1 MALDEKDIA
10 QITGIVKAGT
20 ETLAGTLGQA
30 ATRIEALAKE
40 VEALKA
46 KPATEDKPVA
56 SDKGDKPAADDKKKP
71 DAAGDIAA
79 AVQAAIKPL
88 ADKLAAIEAEK
99 ASTAKAS
106 QTAALIE
113 ATLKAKRPNMTDEQ
127 RRVVAGRI
135 AAKSPGDE
143 TAVLAALGEVATE
156 LKALGADVKPM
167 TTAPGAEGAA
177 AAGKGTPQQIAK
189 AIVDTYGPK
198 RL

>member
-1 MALDEKDIA
+1 MALEENDIA

-56 SDKGDKPAADDKKKP
+56 SDKGDL
-71 DAAGDIAA
+71 AA

-88 ADKLAAIEAEK
+88 EDKLAAIEAEK

-127 RRVVAGRI
+127 RRVVAARI

-167 TTAPGAEGAA
+167 TTEPGAEGAA

>member
-10 QITGIVKAGT
+10 QITGIVKAAT
-20 ETLAGTLGQA
+20 DTLAGTLGQA
-30 ATRIEALAKE
+30 ATRIEALTKD
-40 VEALKA
+40 VETLKA
-46 KPATEDKPVA
+46 APA
-56 SDKGDKPAADDKKKP
+56 DKGDSDKDAKKKP
-71 DAAGDIAA
+71 DGDKGADLAA

-88 ADKLAAIEAEK
+88 ADQVAAMSAERSNADK
-99 ASTAKAS
+99 AAK
-106 QTAALIE
+106 TAALIE

-167 TTAPGAEGAA
+167 TTEPGAEGAA
-177 AAGKGTPQQIAK
+177 KPAGTAQEKGKQITEAFGRK
-189 AIVDTYGPK
+189 P
-198 RL
+198 L